1 MAFFSF
7 IASDG
12 VFIISIGENKNV
24 NIIRSYAFPNDI
36 SDLNDDIGIATL
48 ADLADKYDKIGG
60 EISGNVKIDGTLT
73 LDIDDPD
80 YDSGITFSKSLD
92 NNLGT
97 ILTLTGYAD
106 NTNYRPLIRN
116 IHNPVNNYDAATK
129 KYVDDNLS
137 VPNYHIVFLNLDGTV
152 DQTSI
157 ASSIIYSE
165 ISAHLTNRTQSDY
178 LDVFWDQTRFYAK
191 CIEIIDINTG
201 DLKFIGEVEFNGMQ
215 RYIVF
220 TLTPQNVL
228 TTTSIITFES
238 ISNKVA
244 SVVNYSTS
252 TTKYPTTKAVFD
264 EFQRKPAVIWETDG
278 TGLVGLN
285 TDMSDNPSWQ
295 LTNLDFS
302 PFKRVKIYTR
312 AAQKSGTTASASTT
326 PAVVLEMSLDPR
338 AAGPYGGHYLG
349 SCMGQKPNDANRLFT
364 VTCAISADKTSFAV
378 IRMTTLYGTAATSN
392 SDVPAYVF
400 KIEGYYD

>member
-1 MAFFSF
+1 MAVPAHDSR
-7 IASDG
+7 D
-12 VFIISIGENKNV
+12 
-24 NIIRSYAFPNDI
+24 YAF
-36 SDLNDDIGIATL
+36 A
-48 ADLADKYDKIGG
+48 KH
-60 EISGNVKIDGTLT
+60 
-73 LDIDDPD
+73 
-80 YDSGITFSKSLD
+80 F
-92 NNLGT
+92 NLP
-97 ILTLTGYAD
+97 II
-106 NTNYRPLIRN
+106 PLIEGAD
-116 IHNPVNNYDAATK
+116 VSEESYDAKEGIMCNSASAKFSLNGLTVKEAIAATK

-152 DQTSI
+152 DQTSV
-157 ASSIIYSE
+157 ASTVIHSE
-165 ISAHLTNRTQSDY
+165 IAAHLTNRTQSDY

-191 CIEIIDINTG
+191 CVEVIDINTG
-201 DLKFIGEVEFNGMQ
+201 DLKFIGEIEFNGMQ

-244 SVVNYSTS
+244 SVVNYSTN

-285 TDMSDNPSWQ
+285 TDMSDNPNWQ

-338 AAGPYGGHYLG
+338 AAGPYGGHYIG
-349 SCMGQKPNDANRLFT
+349 SYMGQKPNDANRLF
-364 VTCAISADKTSFAV
+364 IWHSRD
-378 IRMTTLYGTAATSN
+378 
-392 SDVPAYVF
+392 
-400 KIEGYYD
+400 E